1 MTTQLLT
8 RALEALDWCAD
19 LSQTTLNHTSLH
31 ETRAAIRAHLE
42 AQPAPQALTD
52 EPRYTLQEIADA
64 CVYADVSDSKF
75 ESISIELNRITAPKG
90 TT

>member
-1 MTTQLLT
+1 MSILTKDDIWKLQGMQGQFPSEHYRLEQLCFEVERVVMAKL
-8 RALEALDWCAD
+8 
-19 LSQTTLNHTSLH
+19 
-31 ETRAAIRAHLE
+31 
-42 AQPAPQALTD
+42 AQPAPQPLTD